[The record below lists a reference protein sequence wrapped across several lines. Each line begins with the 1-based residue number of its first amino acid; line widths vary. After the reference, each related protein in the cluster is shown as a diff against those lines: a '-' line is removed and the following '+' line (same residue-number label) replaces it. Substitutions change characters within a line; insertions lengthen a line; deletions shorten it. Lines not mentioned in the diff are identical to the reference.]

1 MSQRTQ
7 SIILSTTKA
16 FNRMQKY
23 KDVTNQTCLLPSL
36 ILYIGQFSTNLTRIV
51 QTEVP
56 FIEQEL
62 KRIVPDMNKLQNKIK
77 QLTHDDKQQKI
88 VVRFNKEQM
97 QKFYELTNTYKKLND
112 EMFELNKKLMQMMNE
127 ILAPG
132 ISTVDEY
139 NECMKLTARALI
151 DYGYNQ
157 SVEHIDDD
165 DVNEFLLSTDI
176 LLPNNRTDM

>member
-1 MSQRTQ
+1 
-7 SIILSTTKA
+7 
-16 FNRMQKY
+16 
-23 KDVTNQTCLLPSL
+23 
-36 ILYIGQFSTNLTRIV
+36 
-51 QTEVP
+51 
-56 FIEQEL
+56 
-62 KRIVPDMNKLQNKIK
+62 
-77 QLTHDDKQQKI
+77 
-88 VVRFNKEQM
+88 
-97 QKFYELTNTYKKLND
+97 
-112 EMFELNKKLMQMMNE
+112 MFELNKNLMQMMNE

-176 LLPNNRTDM
+176 LLPNNRTDIMMNEILAPGISTVDEYNECMKLTARALIDYGYNQSVEHMDDDDVNEFLLSTDILLPNNRTDM